1 VIKAVQTSQAD
12 RSKTQT
18 EWLDP
23 ATLDK
28 TQIKTDFPP
37 SQSIASDGA
46 EVAKVKDCLVFR
58 DKSVGSPRNICCHDE
73 CGRGVPLFLD
83 NSEILSV
90 YGGGFEVLSTDGGI
104 LWKREATARAL
115 TIGTQHSLDG
125 NRFAIALARYS
136 QDTKFEEK
144 NIPKDYAAIYVYDS
158 SLRQSVGNA
167 SIKYSGR
174 EFAFALSP
182 SGQTLALLTGD
193 TVYLYE
199 FAK

>member
-1 VIKAVQTSQAD
+1 MNFPLAPESIWTFQVSPRGDVIKAVQTSQAD

-73 CGRGVPLFLD
+73 CGRGVPL
-83 NSEILSV
+83 
-90 YGGGFEVLSTDGGI
+90 
-104 LWKREATARAL
+104 
-115 TIGTQHSLDG
+115 
-125 NRFAIALARYS
+125 
-136 QDTKFEEK
+136 
-144 NIPKDYAAIYVYDS
+144 YVYDS